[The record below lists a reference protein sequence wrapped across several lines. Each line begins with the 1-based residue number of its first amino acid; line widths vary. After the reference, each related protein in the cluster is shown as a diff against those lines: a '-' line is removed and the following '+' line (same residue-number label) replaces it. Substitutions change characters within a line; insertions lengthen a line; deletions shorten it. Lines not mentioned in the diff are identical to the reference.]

1 MMVRGIRQGSLMA
14 VGDLWYELLGAVER
28 VRQAAGLSVGVAQQ
42 AVHWACARREIRS
55 LGEGRRSMDPL
66 HLLQRCPSVD
76 LKWPDWQGRLIDDRG
91 FLAPRSGEDSVI
103 VAVYVNHA
111 DLEWWLDNRLQ
122 WWLSTVWESPDPSEA
137 PSVTPIRGR
146 PAGSPAIRDAIR
158 AVYDEA
164 ERTGEKPPNINEIAA
179 PVQAKLTADGR
190 GASKRQI
197 QKIADEPEFAARRGP
212 LGVTIAAV
220 SRQKQLQASR

>member
-1 MMVRGIRQGSLMA
+1 MA

-28 VRQAAGLSVGVAQQ
+28 IRQAGLSIGVAQQ
-42 AVHWACARREIRS
+42 ALHWACARREIRS
-55 LGEGRRSMDPL
+55 IGEGRRSIDPL
-66 HLLQRCPSVD
+66 HLLQRGPSVD
-76 LKWPDWQGRLIDDRG
+76 LKWPDWQGRAIDDRG

-103 VAVYVNHA
+103 VEVYVNHA

-122 WWLSTVWESPDPSEA
+122 WWLSTVWESPDLPEIASGA
-137 PSVTPIRGR
+137 PIRSK
-146 PAGSPAIRDAIR
+146 PAGLPAIRDAIK

-179 PVQAKLTADGR
+179 PVQARLIVDGR
-190 GASKRQI
+190 GASGRQI
-197 QKIADEPEFAARRGP
+197 QQIAEEPEFAARRRLPGP
-212 LGVTIAAV
+212 TIAAA